1 MTRRLSI
8 ALLLSLWLALPLQ
21 GQQPSPSPAP
31 PTAPQLDSQDVVRIT
46 TNLVQVDVVVT
57 KEGKVVTDLQA
68 EDFEIFED
76 GKPQTIT
83 NFSFVSN
90 VPANL
95 PAKTENKAKDRT
107 SAPVPPAK
115 INLTDQRRTVALVID
130 DLGMS
135 WESMVRVRMQVKK
148 FLAEL
153 SPNDLVAIIRTGG
166 DVGSLQQ
173 FTNDQRLLQ
182 SAVEHLRWN
191 PCSRTGLYVFQPS
204 GMLGSNTSICSMF
217 VLHNTLNSLKFILRG
232 MRYLPGRKSMILF
245 SDSLPIED
253 EESFGFSGFGQI
265 PGTNNTGAQSNP
277 GNQTPDPGDS
287 YYAQLQLVA
296 ELAIRGSVVIYS
308 VDSRGLQYTG
318 LTAADRLTSTGQAGI
333 NKEIQTLMSNRSRQ
347 MWVGRE
353 GSDLIARQTG
363 GFLIRNTN
371 DSGIKQVMEDQQGYY
386 LIGFRPGADTFDR
399 EFHRIKAKLKRGG
412 MSIRTRTGFYGF
424 TNEEAR
430 PTQLPVADRMNTALV
445 SPFSPN
451 DVNVRLTSFFVNDPS
466 QGSLVRSFV
475 YLDPHD
481 LTFREQADG
490 RHTTYLDI
498 RAVLFGDNGRI
509 MGQQD
514 LNGSLRLSAA
524 EYERAMRE
532 GLAYSFD
539 VPLKSRGVYQFRVA
553 VRDAVSSRIG
563 AAGQFVEIPDLKDG
577 RLALSGIVARI
588 DSRTDQRETPPGA
601 SAPSE
606 ITPDRLIATG
616 PAVRRFPQGS
626 MVKFSFAIY
635 NAGIEGRLPQLTA
648 QIRIFRDGKIVLT
661 GEPAPL
667 NFQGQP
673 DPQQLMNAARFQI
686 DSNMPPGNYVFQI
699 IVSDSTKPK
708 PRVATQWIDFEVME

>member
-1 MTRRLSI
+1 MTRRVSI
-8 ALLLSLWLALPLQ
+8 TLLVALWLSLLPLLLQ
-21 GQQPSPSPAP
+21 GQQPSPSP
-31 PTAPQLDSQDVVRIT
+31 APQLDSQDVVRIT
-46 TNLVQVDVVVT
+46 TNLVQIDVVVT
-57 KEGKVVTDLQA
+57 KEGKPVTDLQA
-68 EDFEIFED
+68 EDFEIFQD
-76 GKPQTIT
+76 GKPQTTT
-83 NFSFVSN
+83 NFSYVSN
-90 VPANL
+90 VPTNL
-95 PAKTENKAKDRT
+95 SARAESKAKEKT
-107 SAPVPPAK
+107 VAPVPPAK
-115 INLTDQRRTVALVID
+115 INLYDQRRTVALVID

-191 PCSRTGLYVFQPS
+191 PCSRTGLYVFAPH
-204 GMLGSNTSICSMF
+204 GRDADNASICSMY
-217 VLHNTLNSLKFILRG
+217 VLNDTLNSLKFILRG

-253 EESFGFSGFGQI
+253 EESANFGRPGQI
-265 PGTNNTGAQSNP
+265 PGTNNTGAPSDP
-277 GNQTPDPGDS
+277 RNQTPDPGDS

-318 LTAADRLTSTGQAGI
+318 LTAADRLTSGQAGFNNEI
-333 NKEIQTLMSNRSRQ
+333 NTLMANRSRQ
-347 MWVGRE
+347 ILRGRE

-363 GFLIRNTN
+363 GFLIRNSN
-371 DSGIKQVMEDQQGYY
+371 DFGIKQVMDDQQGYY
-386 LIGFRPGADTFDR
+386 LIGFRPGEDTFNRD
-399 EFHRIKAKLKRGG
+399 FHRIKAKLKRGG
-412 MSIRTRTGFYGF
+412 LSIRTRAGFYGF

-430 PTQLPVADRMNTALV
+430 PTQLPVADLMNKALI

-451 DVNVRLTSFFVNDPS
+451 DVNLRLTSFFVNDPS
-466 QGSLVRSFV
+466 QGPLVRSFV
-475 YLDPHD
+475 YLDSHD

-490 RHTTYLDI
+490 LHTTYLDV
-498 RAVLFGDNGRI
+498 RAILFGDNGRI

-514 LNGSLRLSAA
+514 QNGSLRLNPAD
-524 EYERAMRE
+524 YERAMRD

-539 VPLKSRGVYQFRVA
+539 VPLKQRGVYQFRVA

-563 AAGQFVEIPDLKDG
+563 AAGQFVEIPNLTDG

-588 DSRTDQRETPPGA
+588 DARTDQREAPEAT
-601 SAPSE
+601 APSG
-606 ITPDRLIATG
+606 ILRDKSIAAG

-626 MVKFSFAIY
+626 TVKFSYAIY
-635 NAGIEGRLPQLTA
+635 NGGVEGRPAQLTA
-648 QIRIFRDGKIVLT
+648 QIRIFRDDKIVFT
-661 GEPAPL
+661 GDPAQL
-667 NFQGQP
+667 NFQGET
-673 DPQQLMNAARFQI
+673 DPQHLMNAVRFQI
-686 DSNMPPGNYVFQI
+686 DSNMAPGNYVFQI
-699 IVSDSTKPK
+699 IVTDSAKQK
-708 PRVATQWIDFEVME
+708 PRLATQWIDFEVVK